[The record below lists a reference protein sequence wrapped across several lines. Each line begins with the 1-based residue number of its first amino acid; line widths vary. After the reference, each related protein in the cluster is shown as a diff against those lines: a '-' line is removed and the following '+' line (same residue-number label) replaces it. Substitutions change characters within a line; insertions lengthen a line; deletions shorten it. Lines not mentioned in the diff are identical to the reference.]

1 MHARQKL
8 KLMLL
13 GVLITLSGTHL
24 TYADAVNYELAES
37 SRAIMRVGPNQ
48 SLDLLVGQ
56 IYPEHRALWPQIK
69 EKIKDLNPY
78 AFNQYTGR
86 LIEGQRLKLVTVKR
100 IMQGEVSVFEQV
112 GTIDAIKGFATSID
126 KNGKENRLLEKAV
139 VYEGDRLSTAKGAE
153 LVIKMIDGA
162 EMRVKPDSSV
172 RITEYQMKS
181 GFDSGST
188 SIIDL
193 IKGGLRKITGSIGAN
208 PLSVY
213 RFHTGVLTIGV
224 RGTDYVIKLCQANDC
239 QQSASRNQT
248 DTRLHT
254 VVLDGLITLED
265 EEGVRGE
272 LTLGQ
277 YAVATADTKVKV
289 DDAKP
294 VPGLLNAEE
303 QALFDNLQPPT
314 EEKESIYWP
323 WLLGGALLGI

>member
-1 MHARQKL
+1 MTKRQIL
-8 KLMLL
+8 IGLL
-13 GVLITLSGTHL
+13 AGLFMVFSGL
-24 TYADAVNYELAES
+24 TQAVADEASYELAES

-48 SLDLLVGQ
+48 SLDMLVGQ
-56 IYPEHRALWPQIK
+56 IYPEHQALWPEIK
-69 EKIKDLNPY
+69 EKIKELNPY

-100 IMQGEVSVFEQV
+100 IMQGEVITFEQV
-112 GTIDAIKGFATSID
+112 GTINAIKGFATSTD
-126 KNGKENRLLEKAV
+126 KNGKENRLVEKSII
-139 VYEGDRLSTAKGAE
+139 YEGDRLSTAKGAE

-181 GFDSGST
+181 GFESGST

-224 RGTDYVIKLCQANDC
+224 RGTDYVIKLCPGNDC
-239 QQSASRNQT
+239 EQSARRN
-248 DTRLHT
+248 DADVRLHT

-277 YAVATADTKVKV
+277 YAIATADTKVKV

-294 VPGLLNAEE
+294 VSGLLNAEE
-303 QALFDNLQPPT
+303 QALFDNMQPA
-314 EEKESIYWP
+314 EDKEGIYWP

>member
-1 MHARQKL
+1 MTKRQIL
-8 KLMLL
+8 IGLL
-13 GVLITLSGTHL
+13 AGLFMVFSGL
-24 TYADAVNYELAES
+24 TQAVADEASYELAES

-48 SLDLLVGQ
+48 SLDMLVGQ
-56 IYPEHRALWPQIK
+56 IYPEHQALWPEIK
-69 EKIKDLNPY
+69 EKIKELNPY

-100 IMQGEVSVFEQV
+100 IMQGEVITFEQV
-112 GTIDAIKGFATSID
+112 GTINAIKGFATSTD
-126 KNGKENRLLEKAV
+126 KNGKENRLVEKSII
-139 VYEGDRLSTAKGAE
+139 YEGDRLSTAKGAE

-181 GFDSGST
+181 GFESGST

-224 RGTDYVIKLCQANDC
+224 RGTDYVIKLCPGNDRE
-239 QQSASRNQT
+239 QSARRN
-248 DTRLHT
+248 DADVRLHT

-277 YAVATADTKVKV
+277 YAIATADTKVKV

-294 VPGLLNAEE
+294 VSGLLNAEE
-303 QALFDNLQPPT
+303 QALFDNMQPA
-314 EEKESIYWP
+314 EDKEGIYWP